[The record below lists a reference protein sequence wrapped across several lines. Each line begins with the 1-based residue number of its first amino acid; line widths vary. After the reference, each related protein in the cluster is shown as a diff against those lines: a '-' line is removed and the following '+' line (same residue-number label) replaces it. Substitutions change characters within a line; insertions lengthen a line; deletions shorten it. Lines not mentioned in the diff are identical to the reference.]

1 MSLILKCMSVLAVS
15 IALCS
20 CQMPQETPEA
30 KAKRLERRKA
40 HIEQQK
46 RAQITHLTGLS
57 DMELEAIQ
65 AAKRE
70 NSASSKESFV
80 FSGGDISPDNRNYL
94 DGLNEY
100 DRKQFDSVENSTK
113 ERRKSR
119 SSFIFGF

>member
-1 MSLILKCMSVLAVS
+1 MSLIIKCMSVLAVS

-65 AAKRE
+65 AVKRE

>member
-1 MSLILKCMSVLAVS
+1 MSVLAVS

-65 AAKRE
+65 AVKRE